1 MKDAIKNLRLTA
13 ARYPGAMHQTVPID
27 ELLIVLDLAE
37 RQLDTQ
43 PVKADLLEL
52 AEIGRLYLAYTTV
65 PNGRAGEDCNALV
78 KAADKYKER
87 KKAEAEAAKPKGPYE
102 TFFDQTGRPNWVTR
116 RKETGQYVAYHYIQE
131 AADQLTAKLNA
142 MEGKK

>member
-1 MKDAIKNLRLTA
+1 MKDVIKALRVNAINF
-13 ARYPGAMHQTVPID
+13 PGATGMMVPTH
-27 ELLIVLDLAE
+27 ELLAILDLAE
-37 RQLDTQ
+37 RQLSKEK
-43 PVKADLLEL
+43 VEADLLEL

-78 KAADKYKER
+78 KAANKYKDR
-87 KKAEAEAAKPKGPYE
+87 KKAEAAMLKDPYE
-102 TFFDQTGRPNWVTR
+102 TFFDQSGRPNWVTR

-131 AADQLTAKLNA
+131 AADRLTAKLNA

>member
-1 MKDAIKNLRLTA
+1 MKHVIGNLRLIA
-13 ARYPGAMHQTVPID
+13 AQHPGAMHQTVPIED
-27 ELLIVLDLAE
+27 LLVVLDLAE
-37 RQLDTQ
+37 RQLSKEK
-43 PVKADLLEL
+43 VEADLLEL

-78 KAADKYKER
+78 KAANKYKDR
-87 KKAEAEAAKPKGPYE
+87 KKAEAAMLKDPYE
-102 TFFDQTGRPNWVTR
+102 TFFDQSGRPNWVTR

-131 AADQLTAKLNA
+131 AADLLTAKLNA